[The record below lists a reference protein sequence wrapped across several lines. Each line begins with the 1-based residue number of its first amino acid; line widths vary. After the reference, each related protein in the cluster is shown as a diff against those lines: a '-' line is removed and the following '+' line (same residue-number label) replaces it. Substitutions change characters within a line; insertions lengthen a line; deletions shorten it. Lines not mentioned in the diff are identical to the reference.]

1 MSWRHGLPN
10 QSPLRFKKTI
20 ENESK
25 EITLN
30 IDHDQLN
37 VFMSVI
43 PKTKGR
49 LFEVRKIYEMLDNEG
64 ILNGVKRGVISDLIA
79 KVNDTSVPIREEVI
93 ARGTPITPGRDAEI
107 KYYFRVN
114 DKIQLVANNEGKVN
128 HRELNLINNVEKDE
142 LLAEKIPGIQPVAG
156 TDVYGESILPDG
168 IKDAKIIA
176 GKNVEVK
183 LDGMKAFSQIDGQ
196 AFLKNRMI
204 QVSPIFTVPHDVDL
218 NVGNVTFNGSI
229 IVLGNVLSGFTLKAK
244 EDIHIK
250 GIVEGAHLVAG
261 GNITISGGL
270 KGQGKATIQCRGDIN
285 ISFAERA
292 SLECHGNLR
301 ILSSMIN
308 TDVTCYSRLE
318 ALSGKGSIVGG
329 DIKAIGGIECIEAGS
344 KLGVPTKLTVGDKFI
359 VRQRLSSVVENQN
372 NLKENLAG
380 LNQKVLENK
389 AVFEQIDNLP
399 SEKKAPL
406 QEILDK
412 VEDCKNQLEEL
423 ENKQNKLNVLLKMK
437 CEAIITIKKSTHP
450 NVVITVGHSILDVKS
465 QYANS
470 TFSENHTLNSVKVGT
485 A

>member
-1 MSWRHGLPN
+1 MSN

-20 ENESK
+20 QSESK

-30 IDHDQLN
+30 IDHEQLH
-37 VFMSVI
+37 VFMSI
-43 PKTKGR
+43 SPKAKGR

-64 ILNGVKRGVISDLIA
+64 VLNGVKKGVIADLIA
-79 KVNDTSVPIREEVI
+79 KVNDTGIPIKEEII

-107 KYYFRVN
+107 KYHFKVN
-114 DKIQLVANNEGKVN
+114 DEIQLVANDKGKIN
-128 HRELNLINNVEKDE
+128 HRELNLVNNVEKEE
-142 LLAEKIPGIQPVAG
+142 LLAEKIPAVPPVAG
-156 TDVYGESILPDG
+156 TDIYGESILPDG
-168 IKDAKIIA
+168 VKDAKIIA
-176 GKNVEVK
+176 GKNVEIRN
-183 LDGMKAFSQIDGQ
+183 DGMKAFSQIDGQ

-218 NVGNVTFNGSI
+218 NVGNITFNGTI
-229 IVLGNVLSGFTLKAK
+229 VVLGNVLSGFTLKAK
-244 EDIHIK
+244 EDIHIN

-285 ISFAERA
+285 VSFAERA

-301 ILSSMIN
+301 IQSSMVN

-344 KLGVPTKLTVGDKFI
+344 KLGVTTKLTVGDKFI

-372 NLKENLAG
+372 MVKESLKQ
-380 LNQKVLENK
+380 LNQKIIENK
-389 AVFEQIDNLP
+389 AIFEQIDSLP
-399 SEKKAPL
+399 ADKKAPL
-406 QEILDK
+406 QEVLDK
-412 VEDCKNQLEEL
+412 VTDCKNQLQEL
-423 ENKQNKLNVLLKMK
+423 DNKQEKLTVLLRMK
-437 CEAIITIKKSTHP
+437 CDSIITIKKHTHP
-450 NVVITVGHSILDVKS
+450 NVVITIGHSILDVKS

-470 TFSENHTLNSVKVGT
+470 TFSENHTLNAIKVST